1 MSEAADEAAAPP
13 RPILETP
20 APAAGLA
27 PGSRIFL
34 VRHGET
40 PWNAE
45 RRIQGQ
51 IDVDLSLEGRRQAEQ
66 VGLCLR
72 CEGIDAVISSDLARA
87 RSTAELAVATMGR
100 ETPIFVEPRIRELV
114 LGEFEGRYVA
124 DLQRD
129 YPVEWA
135 AWRRDALRNRPP
147 GGEELPALLARC
159 RAAIEE
165 WAPAYSGRTILLV
178 AHGGPLRALTLA
190 LLGLPLEFYPRLRV
204 DNCGITRI
212 VYGAGGAVLASY
224 NETGHLAPV
233 APAEPHASFQEQ

>member
-1 MSEAADEAAAPP
+1 MSDVRDESAAPP
-13 RPILETP
+13 PLEDGGP
-20 APAAGLA
+20 APVAGSA
-27 PGSRIFL
+27 PGSRVFL

-51 IDVDLSLEGRRQAEQ
+51 IDIDLSPEGRRQARQ

-72 CEGIDAVISSDLARA
+72 SEEIDAVISSDLARA
-87 RSTAELAVATMGR
+87 RSTAELAVEAMGG
-100 ETPIFVEPRIRELV
+100 EIPIHIEPRIRELV

-129 YPVEWA
+129 YPEEWA

-159 RAAIEE
+159 RAALDE
-165 WAPAYSGRTILLV
+165 WTPRYSGRSIMLV
-178 AHGGPLRALTLA
+178 THGGPLRALTLA

-212 VYGAGGAVLASY
+212 IYGDGGPVLAAY
-224 NETGHLAPV
+224 NETGHLAAS
-233 APAEPHASFQEQ
+233 APSEPHSSFQEP